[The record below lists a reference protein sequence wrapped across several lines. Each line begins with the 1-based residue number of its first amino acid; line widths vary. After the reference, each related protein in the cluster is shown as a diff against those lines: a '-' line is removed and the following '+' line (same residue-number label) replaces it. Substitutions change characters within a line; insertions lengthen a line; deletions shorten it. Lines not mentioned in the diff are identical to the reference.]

1 MHKQLSSYIREKI
14 TISDE
19 DLEQVL
25 SFFKMMQVKKNE
37 IMISPGETSQ
47 RIYFV
52 DKGCLRIF
60 FLTEGGTEATRH
72 FAFEKQFATALV
84 SFIMN
89 ETSKEFVQAIEDTE
103 LYYIS
108 QKDFYH
114 LLKIIP
120 QWEKLYRHYL
130 EYAYVSN
137 TNRLMSFI
145 TLDATERY
153 RQLLAQNPS
162 VVMRMPNKMVASYLN
177 ISQETLSRLKS
188 KAWIL

>member
-1 MHKQLSSYIREKI
+1 MHEQLSSYIREKI
-14 TISDE
+14 AISDE

-25 SFFKMMQVKKNE
+25 SFFKIMQVKKNE

-72 FAFEKQFATALV
+72 FAFENQFATALV
-84 SFIMN
+84 SFITDQ
-89 ETSKEFVQAIEDTE
+89 TSKEFIQAVEDTE
-103 LYYIS
+103 LYYIR

-114 LLKIIP
+114 LLTIIP

-130 EYAYVSN
+130 EYAYVTN

-153 RQLLAQNPS
+153 RQLLAQNPN

-188 KAWIL
+188 KA